1 MTTINVNKEGAG
13 TWVLGGAGNYL
24 GLTDIK
30 AGMLVAASNGA
41 LGTGGHR
48 GDTMSFIRDGA
59 TLALQGGISLDEH
72 FHVWGAGVGG
82 LGAIR
87 SLSGDNALTNTNN
100 GAAGFALRAN
110 TTVGVDAGTLTVAGF
125 YEDQGSFGLTKVGNG
140 TLALT
145 VPSTYTGA
153 TSVTGGTLN
162 AAAGALANTSGITVT
177 GAALSAVDY
186 AANATLNLDASATA
200 VVSGA
205 NLNLSGAVTN
215 NGSANSALNFT
226 ASTGTITLAS
236 LAGSGKTRFGR
247 DAVITGG
254 ISSGAVTVVG
264 ALSADISGGTV
275 STGAL
280 TGAITGGTTTVSG
293 VATISSVTAG
303 TVNLNG
309 ATSSIATL
317 TAGTINLGTTALTVQ
332 EGTFTGLLAGA
343 QGSLIKASA
352 GTLTLSGANSFGGGT
367 TINAGTLVIGQAGSL
382 GSGAVTVASG
392 ASLDLAN
399 FSVSNIITAAT
410 GASIINGPSTASV
423 DTSGSQAVIDTV
435 LTGSGGLTKSDGG
448 ELVLT
453 TPNFFTGGVSATT
466 AGAVISAAHLADGSS
481 SLGASALNDPT
492 KLVLG
497 NGATLE
503 FTGTTAT
510 TTSRSF
516 TVSGSAALAVDASAA
531 ALTFSSASIM
541 ALDPADPTPQLKL
554 VANNSGIN
562 RFEAQISAD
571 DLAAGRGISN
581 LVIDGTGQWVLG
593 GAANRFKGDVR
604 MEVGGGATLGFEA
617 GALGTGS
624 TYASS
629 VIEVG
634 NGSKLSWAGNNNT
647 DDISG
652 RLSVPAGAT
661 AKLDLGDNNVTFASA
676 PSVGTGGSL
685 EKQGTGTLKIAAAV
699 NAPTLNVAITGGR
712 LAVNGTLGNIT
723 LAQGATLGG
732 SGTIGVATVASGATV
747 APGNSPGLLNGTSMT
762 LSGGAIFE
770 WEVQNAT
777 STSGYDRIN
786 LTGDLD
792 LRGANPG
799 SRVVF
804 KVVSR
809 LGSGDG
815 NTVGDPLNFAP
826 PGGAAS
832 IRTFQFGQV
841 GGVLLNSGQ
850 NISDVFSFDVS
861 QFTYSDGSA
870 SNAGLW
876 SINWDSG
883 TGAITVTAVPEP
895 STYGLGLG
903 ALALAAA
910 ALRRRRRQAPK
921 A

>member
-1 MTTINVNKEGAG
+1 
-13 TWVLGGAGNYL
+13 
-24 GLTDIK
+24 
-30 AGMLVAASNGA
+30 
-41 LGTGGHR
+41 
-48 GDTMSFIRDGA
+48 
-59 TLALQGGISLDEH
+59 
-72 FHVWGAGVGG
+72 
-82 LGAIR
+82 IR

-110 TTVGVDAGTLTVAGF
+110 TTVGVDAGTLTLSGF

-145 VPSTYTGA
+145 VASTYTGA
-153 TSVTGGTLN
+153 TAVTGGTLT
-162 AAAGALANTSGITVT
+162 AAAGALANTSGITVA
-177 GAALSAVDY
+177 GAALTAVDY
-186 AANATLNLDASATA
+186 AAAATLTVDASGTA

-205 NLNLSGAVTN
+205 DLNLSGAITN
-215 NGSANSALNFT
+215 NGSAASALNFT

-247 DAVITGG
+247 DAAITGG
-254 ISSGAVTVVG
+254 VSSGEVTVVG

-275 STGAL
+275 NTGAL
-280 TGAITGGTTTVSG
+280 TGAISGGTTTVSG

-309 ATSSIATL
+309 ATASIATL

-332 EGTFTGLLAGA
+332 EGTFTGLLAGSL
-343 QGSLIKASA
+343 GSLIKSSA
-352 GTLTLSGANSFGGGT
+352 GTLTLSGANTFGGGT
-367 TINAGTLVIGQAGSL
+367 TISAGTLVIGQAGSL
-382 GSGAVTVASG
+382 GSGAVSVASG

-399 FSVSNIITAAT
+399 FSVSNVITAAT

-423 DTSGSQAVIDTV
+423 TTTGSQSVDTV
-435 LTGSGGLTKSDGG
+435 LTGTGGLTKSDGG
-448 ELVLT
+448 ELTLS

-516 TVSGSAALAVDASAA
+516 TVSGSAALAVDSNAA
-531 ALTFSSASIM
+531 PLTFSAASIM
-541 ALDPADPTPQLKL
+541 ALDPADSAPQLKL

-571 DLAAGRGISN
+571 DIAAGRGLSS
-581 LVIDGTGQWVLG
+581 LVIDGTGKWVIG

-604 MEVGGGATLGFEA
+604 MDVSGGATLGFEA

-799 SRVVF
+799 SKVVF
-804 KVVSR
+804 KVISR

-861 QFTYSDGSA
+861 QFTYSDGSS
-870 SNAGLW
+870 SNAALW

-910 ALRRRRRQAPK
+910 ALRRRRRQARQ